1 VAAALA
7 VEDYKEVLL
16 FLGTAGIVVPLFRRL
31 KISPVIGFL
40 GAGILLG
47 PQGLGQLSH
56 LPWLAALT
64 LDDTD
69 RIAQIAEFGVVFL
82 LFMIGLEL
90 SYERLVRLR
99 RLVFGLGAAQV
110 LACSAALAV
119 CAHLLLG
126 LSTGSALLVGA
137 ALALSST
144 AVVIPV
150 LIDRRRLSTTAGRTS
165 FAVLLFQDLMV
176 APLLFAIS
184 MASDGAGHS
193 WGLRL
198 AETAL
203 PALAVVALLVLGGRL
218 LLRPF
223 FRLVAQARSTEL
235 FMAACLVIVIG
246 TGVSS
251 HAGGLSMALGA
262 FIAGM
267 LLGETEYRREVETTL
282 EPFKG
287 LLLGLF
293 FVSVG
298 ASLDLA
304 LLFKSPLLVLGITV
318 GLVLI
323 KLSLTFG
330 LARMAGLPFAAAR
343 ESAYVI
349 APGGEFAFVMLSAAV
364 LQKIIP
370 SETASLLTLSVT
382 LSMMLIPLLAVIGGR
397 ERKRDPA
404 TLPPQLAARPD
415 EVAKKGHVIVVGYGR
430 VGQLVGD
437 MLKRHNRDFIALD
450 GSTRLVTKERA
461 NSPNLYWGDA
471 TKIDLLRACGLE
483 TASALV
489 ITINA
494 HEQSE
499 KIVELTR
506 KARPDL
512 TIVARARDA
521 HHASHLYTLGVTDA
535 IPETLEASLQLA
547 EAVLVD
553 IGVPMGYV
561 IASVHEKRDEFRKM
575 LQIEEDSRTHRAVR
589 LSTRIKD
596 LNKPKPQ
603 A

>member
-1 VAAALA
+1 
-7 VEDYKEVLL
+7 
-16 FLGTAGIVVPLFRRL
+16 
-31 KISPVIGFL
+31 
-40 GAGILLG
+40 
-47 PQGLGQLSH
+47 
-56 LPWLAALT
+56 
-64 LDDTD
+64 
-69 RIAQIAEFGVVFL
+69 
-82 LFMIGLEL
+82 
-90 SYERLVRLR
+90 
-99 RLVFGLGAAQV
+99 
-110 LACSAALAV
+110 
-119 CAHLLLG
+119 
-126 LSTGSALLVGA
+126 
-137 ALALSST
+137 
-144 AVVIPV
+144 
-150 LIDRRRLSTTAGRTS
+150 
-165 FAVLLFQDLMV
+165 
-176 APLLFAIS
+176 
-184 MASDGAGHS
+184 
-193 WGLRL
+193 
-198 AETAL
+198 
-203 PALAVVALLVLGGRL
+203 
-218 LLRPF
+218 
-223 FRLVAQARSTEL
+223 
-235 FMAACLVIVIG
+235 
-246 TGVSS
+246 
-251 HAGGLSMALGA
+251 
-262 FIAGM
+262 
-267 LLGETEYRREVETTL
+267 
-282 EPFKG
+282 
-287 LLLGLF
+287 
-293 FVSVG
+293 
-298 ASLDLA
+298 
-304 LLFKSPLLVLGITV
+304 
-318 GLVLI
+318 
-323 KLSLTFG
+323 
-330 LARMAGLPFAAAR
+330 
-343 ESAYVI
+343 
-349 APGGEFAFVMLSAAV
+349 MLSAAV

-382 LSMMLIPLLAVIGGR
+382 VSMMLIPLLAVIGGR

-404 TLPPQLAARPD
+404 TLHPQLAARPD
-415 EVAKKGHVIVVGYGR
+415 EIAKKGHVIVVGYGR